1 MSIEVEGF
9 KPSRLFFD
17 DDNFPHGFNKCG
29 DFTIRESN
37 LLSTF
42 GSIMR
47 DLHTGK
53 CQPSNP
59 IQVRFV
65 DICQGKNVAESPLEK
80 VWIKYLDLVNRKSVV
95 PKSRFAANDS
105 LATGYIDDV
114 DLELEL

>member
-1 MSIEVEGF
+1 MNLEVEGF
-9 KPSRLFFD
+9 QPSRLFFD

-29 DFTIRESN
+29 DFTVRESD
-37 LLSTF
+37 LLVKF

-53 CQPSNP
+53 CQPDNP
-59 IQVRFV
+59 AQARFI
-65 DICQGKNVAESPLEK
+65 DICQGKNTAESPLEK
-80 VWIKYLDLVNRKSVV
+80 VWLKYLDLIKRKSMV

-114 DLELEL
+114 DTELDL